1 MQNVRNVKLPSAGV
15 IAGVVQTVVFG
26 GGATYGLYNSLFN
39 VEGGHRA
46 IVYNRVMGV
55 KDKVRRPPLPTTDRE
70 AERASARCG
79 VRCVGARVCSR
90 PRAVS
95 RRFASRPSRRV
106 IEASSFPGSRKRRP
120 IRARAP
126 TPFGAT
132 IGASARR
139 TRPPD
144 RATRDVRD
152 RRPRAPAVPRAPPH
166 THRLAPP
173 LTADRPPRRLI
184 LVASF
189 FFGPT
194 PRNEN
199 ENENETETPNATQVY
214 SEGTHLMV
222 PWFERPITYD
232 VRARAHQVS
241 STSGSKDLQMVNISL
256 RVLTRPDASKLP
268 EVYRTLGT
276 DFNER
281 VLPSIIHETL
291 KSVVAQYNAS
301 QLLTQR
307 EQVSLAVRD
316 TLVRR
321 AAHFNMIMDDVSI
334 TALTFGREYTA
345 AIEAKQVAQQEAER
359 AKFIVEKAV
368 QDKRSAV
375 IKAEG
380 EAKSAKLIGEA
391 IANNPAF
398 ITLRKIEAA
407 REIAQTMSESNN
419 RVMLNA
425 DSLLLNLADVG
436 HGKDGKK

>member
-70 AERASARCG
+70 AERASARGG

-132 IGASARR
+132 VGASARR
-139 TRPPD
+139 ARPPD

-152 RRPRAPAVPRAPPH
+152 RRPRARAVPRAPPH
-166 THRLAPP
+166 AHRLAPP
-173 LTADRPPRRLI
+173 LTADRPHRRLI

-189 FFGPT
+189 FFRT
-194 PRNEN
+194 DASSRNEN
-199 ENENETETPNATQVY
+199 ENETQNTAQVY
-214 SEGTHLMV
+214 TEGTHLMI

-375 IKAEG
+375 IRAEG

-391 IANNPAF
+391 IASNPAF

-425 DSLLLNLADVG
+425 DSLLLNLADIG
-436 HGKDGKK
+436 QGNNGKK

>member
-1 MQNVRNVKLPSAGV
+1 MN
-15 IAGVVQTVVFG
+15 
-26 GGATYGLYNSLFN
+26 
-39 VEGGHRA
+39 
-46 IVYNRVMGV
+46 
-55 KDKVRRPPLPTTDRE
+55 
-70 AERASARCG
+70 
-79 VRCVGARVCSR
+79 
-90 PRAVS
+90 
-95 RRFASRPSRRV
+95 ASRLFAKPK
-106 IEASSFPGSRKRRP
+106 PNQNQHQNQN
-120 IRARAP
+120 AP
-126 TPFGAT
+126 RLHTV
-132 IGASARR
+132 S
-139 TRPPD
+139 
-144 RATRDVRD
+144 
-152 RRPRAPAVPRAPPH
+152 
-166 THRLAPP
+166 THRLH
-173 LTADRPPRRLI
+173 
-184 LVASF
+184 
-189 FFGPT
+189 
-194 PRNEN
+194 
-199 ENENETETPNATQVY
+199 TQVY
-214 SEGTHLMV
+214 AEGTHLMV

-375 IKAEG
+375 IRAEG

-425 DSLLLNLADVG
+425 DSLLLNLADIG
-436 HGKDGKK
+436 QGNNGKK

>member
-1 MQNVRNVKLPSAGV
+1 MRRRSRVLATARRLATLRVASFGTRNRGFVFPGISETTADSRAGADAVRGDDWRVRTADASARSRDPRRSRP
-15 IAGVVQTVVFG
+15 T
-26 GGATYGLYNSLFN
+26 TS
-39 VEGGHRA
+39 RA
-46 IVYNRVMGV
+46 RGSP
-55 KDKVRRPPLPTTDRE
+55 RSAAHRPP
-70 AERASARCG
+70 RASADRRSPPSPPHPRG
-79 VRCVGARVCSR
+79 VFLFRTD
-90 PRAVS
+90 
-95 RRFASRPSRRV
+95 
-106 IEASSFPGSRKRRP
+106 ASSG
-120 IRARAP
+120 
-126 TPFGAT
+126 
-132 IGASARR
+132 
-139 TRPPD
+139 
-144 RATRDVRD
+144 
-152 RRPRAPAVPRAPPH
+152 
-166 THRLAPP
+166 
-173 LTADRPPRRLI
+173 
-184 LVASF
+184 
-189 FFGPT
+189 
-194 PRNEN
+194 NEN
-199 ENENETETPNATQVY
+199 ENENENETPNATQVY